1 MSSKP
6 LLPTL
11 RFRRH
16 SPAKGAAGA
25 RGPNGR
31 VFERLK
37 GLAAVGCVALI
48 IAASGCA
55 TDQAKDVRAYR
66 DVLALGS
73 PTPFVAGE
81 PLSLAMAVRLTND
94 TNENLS
100 IEGENYLQA
109 IIDRKRAVA
118 NFLPTLDLVGLY
130 TFRGPTDS
138 NFQGLGEKTAFDA
151 TLSGQVTLFDGFRN
165 INRLK
170 SSDLTIEQR
179 RWLLL
184 DLREALLL
192 DVSQVYYRVL
202 RAERLAVVLENSV
215 TVQEE
220 RVRDIRARQRIG
232 VARPLDVAQNE
243 AQLSQTRVL
252 LLNARNAVETGRA
265 ALSFLTGVNVQG
277 SPLSDGFALPENPPT
292 LDDLVAMATARRQDL
307 AAAAAAAEAVRSDV
321 DVAIGQYAPSVSL
334 NLDYFLAR
342 DSLPTDRDW
351 TGLLR
356 VNIPVFAA
364 GRIEADVEAAWS
376 RFRQAVLAYSLLKRQ
391 IRQDVEISHKNVGA
405 SIARM
410 AELNEQLRAAQ
421 EAIRQA
427 ESAYNNGLGTNLER
441 ITAQDQFLNAQL
453 QLTSEEFD
461 QKVFYLTAYRALG
474 AITEGTAG
482 VAVPSQPPPRPAPES
497 PFVKMPG

>member
-1 MSSKP
+1 MN
-6 LLPTL
+6 
-11 RFRRH
+11 
-16 SPAKGAAGA
+16 GAAGA
-25 RGPNGR
+25 WGR
-31 VFERLK
+31 AGRMSEQHKSLSV
-37 GLAAVGCVALI
+37 VGCVAVI

-55 TDQAKDVRAYR
+55 TDQAKDVQAYR
-66 DVLALGS
+66 DVLSLGEPAAL
-73 PTPFVAGE
+73 PKGE
-81 PLSLAMAVRLTND
+81 PLSLATAVRLTND
-94 TNENLS
+94 TNERLS

-118 NFLPTLDLVGLY
+118 NFLPTLDAVGLY
-130 TFRGPTDS
+130 NFRGPTDS
-138 NFQGLGEKTAFDA
+138 TFPGLSEKTVFDA

-170 SSDLTIEQR
+170 ASDLTIEQR

-192 DVSQVYYRVL
+192 DVAQVYYRVL

-215 TVQEE
+215 KVQEE

-232 VARPLDVAQNE
+232 VARPLDVAQTE
-243 AQLSQTRVL
+243 AQFSQTRVL
-252 LLNARNAVETGRA
+252 LLNARNVVQTGRA
-265 ALSFLTGVNVQG
+265 ALGFLTGVNVQD
-277 SPLSDGFALPENPPT
+277 SPLSDGFVLPVNPPT

-307 AAAAAAAEAVRSDV
+307 AAAAAAEAARRDV

-356 VNIPVFAA
+356 VNIPIFAA
-364 GRIEADVEAAWS
+364 GRIEADVQGAWS

-410 AELNEQLRAAQ
+410 AELKDQLRAAQ

-441 ITAQDQFLNAQL
+441 ITAQDQFLSAQL

-482 VAVPSQPPPRPAPES
+482 VPIPPRPDEPPRRPAPDS
-497 PFVKMPG
+497 PFVTLPGRTGG

>member
-1 MSSKP
+1 VTSDQFP
-6 LLPTL
+6 LLS
-11 RFRRH
+11 RRGPGPRADH
-16 SPAKGAAGA
+16 SAAGRRPA
-25 RGPNGR
+25 VRT
-31 VFERLK
+31 RLACLCCLA
-37 GLAAVGCVALI
+37 GLAVAG
-48 IAASGCA
+48 GCA
-55 TDQAKDVRAYR
+55 TDQAKDVRSYR
-66 DVLALGS
+66 DVLSLGEAA
-73 PTPFVAGE
+73 TLTKGE
-81 PLSLAMAVRLTND
+81 PLSLATAVRLTND
-94 TNENLS
+94 TNESLS

-118 NFLPTLDLVGLY
+118 NFLPTLDLIPALIFRDGTSSTAPGLA
-130 TFRGPTDS
+130 D
-138 NFQGLGEKTAFDA
+138 KTQFDA

-170 SSDLTIEQR
+170 ASDLTIEQR

-192 DVSQVYYRVL
+192 DVAQVYYRVL
-202 RAERLAVVLENSV
+202 RAEQLTVVLENSV
-215 TVQEE
+215 TLQEE

-232 VARPLDVAQNE
+232 VARPLDVAQTE
-243 AQLSQTRVL
+243 AQFSQTRVL
-252 LLNARNAVETGRA
+252 LVNARNAVRTGRA

-277 SPLSDGFALPENPPT
+277 SPLTDGFALPETPPT
-292 LDDLVAMATARRQDL
+292 LDDLVAMATERRQDL
-307 AAAAAAAEAVRSDV
+307 AAAAAAAEAARRDV

-351 TGLLR
+351 TGLLQ
-356 VNIPVFAA
+356 VNVPIFAA
-364 GRIEADVEAAWS
+364 GRIEADVDAAWS
-376 RFRQAVLAYSLLKRQ
+376 RFRQTVLAYSLLKRQ
-391 IRQDVEISHKNVGA
+391 IRQDVEVSYENVQA
-405 SIARM
+405 SITRM
-410 AELNEQLRAAQ
+410 KELKDQMRAAQ

-441 ITAQDQFLNAQL
+441 ITAQDQFLSAQL

-482 VAVPSQPPPRPAPES
+482 VTVPPQPPQRPAPES
-497 PFVKMPG
+497 PFVKIPG